1 MKREENEIQLILLR
15 LVKTNKNGVPR
26 TLLQY
31 ATPDSEGANYKGML
45 IMDQWFDGHE
55 VFNKISLND
64 FGIPLQAHFVYEQ
77 SFRGMAK
84 MKIVDIVK
92 DGEYLLV

>member
-1 MKREENEIQLILLR
+1 MKENEIQVILLR

-31 ATPDSEGANYKGML
+31 ATPDSDGSNYKGML
-45 IMDQWFDGHE
+45 IIDEWFDSHSL
-55 VFNKISLND
+55 FNKV
-64 FGIPLQAHFVYEQ
+64 PLDAIGVPLTAHFTYEK
-77 SFRGMAK
+77 SYRGMAK
-84 MKIVDIVK
+84 MKLIDIIK